1 MSKQTVIISGGSSG
15 LGLRMSQQLLAAG
28 YCVRTFSR
36 KASAQ
41 TEKLQAEYGADG
53 QYSWR
58 ALDTTD
64 HQGVKQ
70 FVDAIGKQDEKVVGL
85 INNAGINLDR
95 LLATTSDDEMH
106 KVISVNLESLMILTR
121 AVTRLMLQTG
131 NASIINMSSV
141 IGHRGIKGT
150 SVYSATKAGVVG
162 FTKSLARELG
172 ARNIR
177 VNALLPGYIETD
189 MTVNMAESKKQ
200 QIIRRTPLA
209 RFGVAD
215 DIANVAEFLIS
226 EKSSFVTG
234 QVIVVDGGLTC

>member
-1 MSKQTVIISGGSSG
+1 MNNKTVIISGGSSG
-15 LGLRMSQQLLAAG
+15 LGLEMSQKLLKAG
-28 YCVRTFSR
+28 YNVRTFSR
-36 KASAQ
+36 KPSDATQ
-41 TEKLQAEYGADG
+41 TLESIYAESN
-53 QYSWR
+53 QYSWS
-58 ALDTTD
+58 ALDTTN
-64 HQGVKQ
+64 HEGLKAFVKQ
-70 FVDAIGKQDEKVVGL
+70 IEKNDEQIVGL

-95 LLATTSDDEMH
+95 LLATTSDDELH
-106 KVISVNLESLMILTR
+106 KVIAVNLESLMVLTR
-121 AVTRLMLQTG
+121 IVTRAMLLTG

-189 MTVNMAESKKQ
+189 MTHDMAASKKA

-209 RFGVAD
+209 RMGVPS
-215 DIANVAEFLIS
+215 DIANVAEFLLS
-226 EKSSFVTG
+226 PASSFVTG